1 MKNSYFMGC
10 LLLAAASVPT
20 MQADVTYTC
29 TAGKNF
35 GQGEGIDKMFDGQL
49 NTKYCGNGGDDCWA
63 LVEASEAVYVRAYE
77 TTTANDSKQSGG
89 RCPRHW
95 ALYGTN
101 DPDVAKDASSTGWV
115 TLSDLDNNPYPADLI
130 PKENFYNQRFYCD
143 RSTVGTAYKYF
154 KVHIKKGD
162 SPLQLSEF
170 KILGETKK
178 IVTYEW
184 VQDHSAEGSDKAVDW
199 NLKQKW
205 EGDNL
210 AGKSLVIK
218 ASDDQPHYVIKYSFT
233 THDDNVSPDRAPK
246 TWKLEGSNDLNEWQ
260 TIDEVTDGKIA
271 NERVKTFDFIPS
283 NHEFACKYLRLTLV
297 AMKGTGWNQV
307 NEFHVIAAEAGHVH
321 DWEVTEQKEPTCVE
335 PGSDI
340 RTCKT
345 CGAQIIKHDLPA
357 TGEHK
362 YTESHGHGHN
372 HCSMCGRPD
381 PDYMSANGGFYEP
394 KTADQFIWLGEML
407 QYNEPVNAIRL
418 TRDVDLTGFTGFGN
432 GEYAVPFKG
441 EFDGRGHR
449 LSNLKIETSEKNTGL
464 FGRVEDAYIHDLGIE
479 GAEVKSDRPNVGIVA
494 GNANNSTINRVAV
507 IGGSKANGYDHVGA
521 IVGNTE
527 GSTTVSNC
535 LSDATVHSTNYQ
547 AGGLIGTTNGLTLE
561 KCLFTGK
568 VLNDDRNVGGLV
580 ALLDSENSPT
590 VIRNNV
596 SAATLLKA
604 NASDGGFEPI
614 INTAN
619 RKATYQNN
627 RVAASQ
633 LYQVADNEAV
643 TKVWSQPDDEHGLTT
658 ADRDMKC
665 LSFYSN
671 TMEWDMKD
679 DWKFIE
685 AGQYPVLAWM
695 EGEAGSQTVS
705 VPEYRFATVV
715 TEAEVT
721 IPEGVNVYI
730 VKVNENSAPAA
741 AANRAP
747 IRVEN
752 LELVALNGVI
762 PANTPVLITA
772 KSKGEY
778 TFVHGV
784 EYGNEVGENHLKIAG
799 ENETA
804 NGTHFTIGL
813 KGNIVGFS
821 KVAESETLPAGSVYL
836 SAPNASKDFYPLFDL
851 TDTGVESVAA
861 DSDES
866 EIIYNLAGQRLNGK
880 QKGIIIVN
888 GKKVLNK

>member
-10 LLLAAASVPT
+10 LLLAAAVVPT
-20 MQADVTYTC
+20 MQAEVTYTC
-29 TAGKNF
+29 KAGKNF
-35 GQGEGIDKMFDGQL
+35 GQGEGIDKMFDGRL
-49 NTKYCGNGGDDCWA
+49 DTKYCGNSGDDCWA

-77 TTTANDSKQSGG
+77 TTTANDSKESGG

-115 TLSDLDNNPYPADLI
+115 TLSDLDNNPGNADLI
-130 PKENFYNQRFYCD
+130 PKDRNFYTQRFYCD
-143 RSTVGTAYKYF
+143 RGTVGTAYKYF
-154 KVHIKKGD
+154 KVHLIAGD
-162 SPLQLSEF
+162 TPLQLSEF
-170 KILGETKK
+170 KILGETKE
-178 IVTYEW
+178 IVTYDW
-184 VQDHSAEGSDKAVDW
+184 VKELSADGSDKAVDW
-199 NLKQKW
+199 SLKQKW
-205 EGDNL
+205 EGNNL

-233 THDDNVSPDRAPK
+233 THDDNAWTDRAPK

-283 NHEFACKYLRLTLV
+283 NPEFACKYLRLTLV
-297 AMKGTGWNQV
+297 AMKGTGYQQV
-307 NEFHVIAAEAGHVH
+307 NEFHVIAAEAGHEHV
-321 DWEVTEQKEPTCVE
+321 WEETEKKEPTCVE

-357 TGEHK
+357 TGVHK

-407 QYNEPVNAIRL
+407 QYNEPVNAICL
-418 TRDVDLTGFTGFGN
+418 TQDVDLAGFTGFGN

-449 LSNLKIETSEKNTGL
+449 LRNLKIETSEKNTGL
-464 FGRVEDAYIHDLGIE
+464 FGRVEDANIHDLGIE

-494 GNANNSTINRVAV
+494 GNAKNSTINRVAV

-568 VLNDDRNVGGLV
+568 VLNDVMNVGGLV

-590 VIRNNV
+590 EIRNNI

-604 NASDGGFEPI
+604 NAGALKPI
-614 INTAN
+614 IITAN
-619 RKATYQNN
+619 RKATYKNN

-633 LYQVADNEAV
+633 LYQEGEKEAE
-643 TKVWSQPDDEHGLTT
+643 TKVWTLPDDEHGLTT

-671 TMEWDMKD
+671 TMEWDMEN
-679 DWKFIE
+679 DWKFVE

-705 VPEYRFATVV
+705 VPEYLFATVV

-721 IPEGVNVYI
+721 IPEGVDVYI

-747 IRVEN
+747 IHDAN
-752 LELVALNGVI
+752 LELVALTGVI
-762 PANTPVLITA
+762 PANTPVLIRA
-772 KSKGEY
+772 KEGEY
-778 TFVHGV
+778 KFNHHV
-784 EYGNEVGENHLKIAG
+784 EYGSEVGENHLAVAG
-799 ENETA
+799 DNETA
-804 NGTHFTIGL
+804 DGTHFTIGL
-813 KGNIVGFS
+813 NGKNVGFS
-821 KVAESETLPAGSVYL
+821 RVQAGETLPVGSVYL
-836 SAPNASKDFYPLFDL
+836 RVPNATTKDFYPLFDL

>member
-20 MQADVTYTC
+20 MQAEVTYTC
-29 TAGKNF
+29 TAGKDFN
-35 GQGEGIDKMFDGQL
+35 GGEGIDKMFDGRL
-49 NTKYCGNGGDDCWA
+49 DTKYCGNGGDDCWA

-77 TTTANDSKQSGG
+77 TTTANDNRESNG

-101 DPDVAKDASSTGWV
+101 DPDVAKDASSAGWV

-154 KVHIKKGD
+154 KVHIIAGD

-170 KILGETKK
+170 KILGETTP
-178 IVTYEW
+178 IVTYDW
-184 VQDHSAEGSDKAVDW
+184 VEEYSAAGSDKAVDW
-199 NLKQKW
+199 SLKQKW
-205 EGDNL
+205 EGGDL

-218 ASDDQPHYVIKYSFT
+218 ASDDQPHFVIKYSFT
-233 THDDNVSPDRAPK
+233 THDDNAFADRAPK

-283 NHEFACKYLRLTLV
+283 NPEFACKYLRLTLV
-297 AMKGTGWNQV
+297 AMKGTGWSQV
-307 NEFHVIAAEAGHVH
+307 NEFHVIAAEAGHEHV
-321 DWEVTEQKEPTCVE
+321 WEVTEKKEPTCVE

-381 PDYMSANGGFYEP
+381 PDYMSAKDGAYEP

-418 TRDVDLTGFTGFGN
+418 TQDVDLTGFTGFGN

-441 EFDGRGHR
+441 EFDGRGYR

-464 FGRVEDAYIHDLGIE
+464 FGRVEDANIHDLGIE

-561 KCLFTGK
+561 KCLFTGQ
-568 VLNDDRNVGGLV
+568 VLNDVMNVGGLV

-590 VIRNNV
+590 EIRNNI

-604 NASDGGFEPI
+604 NAGALEPI
-614 INTAN
+614 IITAN
-619 RKATYQNN
+619 RKATYKNN

-633 LYQVADNEAV
+633 LYQEGETEAV
-643 TKVWSQPDDEHGLTT
+643 TKVWTLPDDEHGLTT

-671 TMEWDMKD
+671 TMEWDMEK
-679 DWKFIE
+679 DWKFVE

-695 EGEAGSQTVS
+695 EGEAGSQKVS
-705 VPEYRFATVV
+705 VPEYLFATVV

-721 IPEGVNVYI
+721 IPEGVDVYI

-747 IRVEN
+747 IHDAN

-762 PANTPVLITA
+762 PANTPVLIRA
-772 KSKGEY
+772 REGEY
-778 TFVHGV
+778 TFAHHV
-784 EYGNEVGENHLKIAG
+784 EYGSEVGENHLAVAG

-804 NGTHFTIGL
+804 DGKHFTIGL
-813 KGNIVGFS
+813 NDKIVGFR
-821 KVAESETLPAGSVYL
+821 KVAEGETLPAGSVYL
-836 SAPNASKDFYPLFDL
+836 RVPNATTKDFYPLFDL

>member
-1 MKNSYFMGC
+1 MKNYYFMGC
-10 LLLAAASVPT
+10 LLLAAAAVPT
-20 MQADVTYTC
+20 MQAEVTYTC

-35 GQGEGIDKMFDGQL
+35 GGGEGIDKMFDGRL
-49 NTKYCGNGGDDCWA
+49 DTKYCGNSGDDCWA
-63 LVEASEAVYVRAYE
+63 LVEASESVYVRAYE
-77 TTTANDSKQSGG
+77 TTTANDSKESGG

-95 ALYGTN
+95 AVYGTN
-101 DPDVAKDASSTGWV
+101 DAEVAKDASAAGWV
-115 TLSDLDNNPYPADLI
+115 KLSDLDNAGNADLI
-130 PKENFYNQRFYCD
+130 PKDRNFYTQRFYCD
-143 RSTVGTAYKYF
+143 RGTVGTAYKYF
-154 KVHIKKGD
+154 KVHLIAGD
-162 SPLQLSEF
+162 TPLQLSEF
-170 KILGETKK
+170 KILGETTK
-178 IVTYEW
+178 IVTYDW
-184 VQDHSAEGSDKAVDW
+184 VKELSADGSDKAVDW

-205 EGDNL
+205 EGSL
-210 AGKSLVIK
+210 AGKSLVLK
-218 ASDDQPHYVIKYSFT
+218 ASDNQPHYVIKYSFT
-233 THDDNVSPDRAPK
+233 THDDNAWADRAPK

-283 NHEFACKYLRLTLV
+283 NPEFACKYLRLTLV
-297 AMKGTGWNQV
+297 AMKGTGWSQV

-357 TGEHK
+357 TGVHE

-381 PDYMSANGGFYEP
+381 PNYMTAKDGVYEP
-394 KTADQFIWLGEML
+394 TNADQFIWLGEML
-407 QYNEPVNAIRL
+407 QYNEPVNAICL
-418 TRDVDLTGFTGFGN
+418 TQDVDLTGFTGFGN

-464 FGRVEDAYIHDLGIE
+464 FGRVEDANIHDLGIE

-494 GNANNSTINRVAV
+494 GNAKNSTINRVAV

-535 LSDATVHSTNYQ
+535 LSDATVHSTNFQ

-561 KCLFTGK
+561 KCLFTGQ

-671 TMEWDMKD
+671 TMEWDMEN
-679 DWKFIE
+679 DWKFVE

-705 VPEYRFATVV
+705 VPEYLFATVV

-721 IPEGVNVYI
+721 IPEGVDVYI

-747 IRVEN
+747 IHDEN
-752 LELVALNGVI
+752 LELVALTGVI
-762 PANTPVLITA
+762 PANTPVLIRA
-772 KSKGEY
+772 REGEY
-778 TFVHGV
+778 TFDHHV
-784 EYGNEVGENHLKIAG
+784 EYGSEVGENHLALAG

-804 NGTHFTIGL
+804 DGKHFTIGL
-813 KGNIVGFS
+813 NDKIVGFR
-821 KVAESETLPAGSVYL
+821 KVAEGETLPAGSVYL
-836 SAPNASKDFYPLFDL
+836 SAPNASKEFYPLFDL

>member
-10 LLLAAASVPT
+10 LLLAAAAVPT
-20 MQADVTYTC
+20 MQAEVTYTC

-35 GQGEGIDKMFDGQL
+35 GGGEGIDKMFDGRL
-49 NTKYCGNGGDDCWA
+49 DTKYCGNSGDDCWA
-63 LVEASEAVYVRAYE
+63 LVEASESVYVRAYE
-77 TTTANDSKQSGG
+77 TTTANDSKESGG

-95 ALYGTN
+95 AVYGTN
-101 DPDVAKDASSTGWV
+101 DAEVAKDASAAGWV
-115 TLSDLDNNPYPADLI
+115 KLSDLDNAGNADLI
-130 PKENFYNQRFYCD
+130 PKDRNFYTQRFYCD
-143 RSTVGTAYKYF
+143 RGTVGTAYKYF
-154 KVHIKKGD
+154 KVHLIAGD
-162 SPLQLSEF
+162 TPLQLSEF
-170 KILGETKK
+170 KILGETTK
-178 IVTYEW
+178 IVTYDW
-184 VQDHSAEGSDKAVDW
+184 VNDLSAEGSDKAVDW

-205 EGDNL
+205 EGSL
-210 AGKSLVIK
+210 AGKSLVLK
-218 ASDDQPHYVIKYSFT
+218 ASDNQPHYVIKYSFT
-233 THDDNVSPDRAPK
+233 THDDNAWADRAPK

-283 NHEFACKYLRLTLV
+283 NPEFACKYLRLTLV
-297 AMKGTGWNQV
+297 AMKGTGWSQV

-357 TGEHK
+357 TGVHE

-381 PDYMSANGGFYEP
+381 PNYMTAKDGVYEP
-394 KTADQFIWLGEML
+394 TNADQFIWLGEML
-407 QYNEPVNAIRL
+407 QYNEPVNAICL
-418 TRDVDLTGFTGFGN
+418 TQDVDLTGFTGFGN

-464 FGRVEDAYIHDLGIE
+464 FGRVEDANIHDLGIE

-494 GNANNSTINRVAV
+494 GNAKNSTINRVAV

-535 LSDATVHSTNYQ
+535 LSDATVHSTNFQ

-561 KCLFTGK
+561 KCLFTGQ
-568 VLNDDRNVGGLV
+568 VLNNDRNVGGLV

-590 VIRNNV
+590 EIRNNI

-604 NASDGGFEPI
+604 NAGGLEPI

-633 LYQVADNEAV
+633 LYQEGDKEAE
-643 TKVWSQPDDEHGLTT
+643 TKVWTLPDDEHGLTT

-671 TMEWDMKD
+671 TMEWDMEN
-679 DWKFIE
+679 DWKFVE

-705 VPEYRFATVV
+705 VPEYLFATVV

-721 IPEGVNVYI
+721 IPEGVDVYI

-747 IRVEN
+747 IHDEN
-752 LELVALNGVI
+752 LELVALTGVI
-762 PANTPVLITA
+762 PANTPVLIRA
-772 KSKGEY
+772 REGEY
-778 TFVHGV
+778 TFDHHV
-784 EYGNEVGENHLKIAG
+784 EYGSEVGENHLAVAG

-804 NGTHFTIGL
+804 DGKHFTIGL
-813 KGNIVGFS
+813 NDKIVGFR
-821 KVAESETLPAGSVYL
+821 KVAEGETLPSGSVYL
-836 SAPNASKDFYPLFDL
+836 SAPNASKEFYPLFDL

>member
-10 LLLAAASVPT
+10 LLLAAAAVPT
-20 MQADVTYTC
+20 MQAEVTYTC
-29 TAGKNF
+29 TAGKDFN
-35 GQGEGIDKMFDGQL
+35 GGEGIDKMFDGRL
-49 NTKYCGNGGDDCWA
+49 DTKYCGNGGDDCWA

-77 TTTANDSKQSGG
+77 TTTANDSKKFGG

-101 DPDVAKDASSTGWV
+101 DPEVAKDASSTGWV

-130 PKENFYNQRFYCD
+130 PQENFYNQRFYCD

-154 KVHIKKGD
+154 KVHIKAGD

-178 IVTYEW
+178 IVTYDW
-184 VQDHSAEGSDKAVDW
+184 VKEHSADGSDKAVDW
-199 NLKQKW
+199 SLKQKW
-205 EGDNL
+205 EGNNL
-210 AGKSLVIK
+210 AGKSLVLK

-283 NHEFACKYLRLTLV
+283 NPELACKYLRLTLV
-297 AMKGTGWNQV
+297 AMKGTDWNQV
-307 NEFHVIAAEAGHVH
+307 NEFHVIAAEAGHEHV
-321 DWEVTEQKEPTCVE
+321 WEVTEKKEPTCVE

-381 PDYMSANGGFYEP
+381 PNYMTAKDDVYEP
-394 KTADQFIWLGEML
+394 TNADQFIWLGEML

-418 TRDVDLTGFTGFGN
+418 TQDVDLTGFTGFGN

-441 EFDGRGHR
+441 EFDGRGYR

-464 FGRVEDAYIHDLGIE
+464 FGRVEDANIHDLGIE

-568 VLNDDRNVGGLV
+568 VLNDVMNVGGLV

-590 VIRNNV
+590 EIRNNI

-604 NASDGGFEPI
+604 NAGALKPI
-614 INTAN
+614 IITAN
-619 RKATYQNN
+619 RKATYKNN

-633 LYQVADNEAV
+633 LYQEGEKEAE
-643 TKVWSQPDDEHGLTT
+643 TKVWTLPDDEHGLTT

-671 TMEWDMKD
+671 TMEWDMKN
-679 DWKFIE
+679 DWKFVE

-705 VPEYRFATVV
+705 VPEYLFATVV

-721 IPEGVNVYI
+721 IPEGVDVYI

-747 IRVEN
+747 IHDAN
-752 LELVALNGVI
+752 LELVALTGVI
-762 PANTPVLITA
+762 PANTPVLIRA
-772 KSKGEY
+772 REGVY
-778 TFVHGV
+778 TFNHHV
-784 EYGNEVGENHLKIAG
+784 EYGSEVGENHLAIAG
-799 ENETA
+799 DNETA
-804 NGTHFTIGL
+804 DGTHFTIGL
-813 KGNIVGFS
+813 NGKNVGFS
-821 KVAESETLPAGSVYL
+821 RVQAGETLPVGSVYL
-836 SAPNASKDFYPLFDL
+836 RVPNATTKDFYPLFDL

>member
-10 LLLAAASVPT
+10 LLLAAAAVPT
-20 MQADVTYTC
+20 MQAEVTYTC
-29 TAGKNF
+29 TAGKDFN
-35 GQGEGIDKMFDGQL
+35 GGEGIDKMFDGRL
-49 NTKYCGNGGDDCWA
+49 DTKYCGNGGDDCWA

-77 TTTANDSKQSGG
+77 TTTANDNRESNG

-101 DPDVAKDASSTGWV
+101 DPDVAKDASSAGWV

-130 PKENFYNQRFYCD
+130 PKDRNYYTQRFYCD

-154 KVHIKKGD
+154 KVHIKAGD

-178 IVTYEW
+178 IVTYDW
-184 VQDHSAEGSDKAVDW
+184 VKEHSADGSDKAVDW
-199 NLKQKW
+199 SLKQKW
-205 EGDNL
+205 EGNNL
-210 AGKSLVIK
+210 AGKSLVLK

-283 NHEFACKYLRLTLV
+283 NPEFACKYLRLTLV
-297 AMKGTGWNQV
+297 AMKGANWNQV
-307 NEFHVIAAEAGHVH
+307 NEFHVIAAEAGHEHV
-321 DWEVTEQKEPTCVE
+321 WEVTEKKEPTCVE

-362 YTESHGHGHN
+362 YTENHGHGHN

-381 PDYMSANGGFYEP
+381 PNYMTAKDDVYEP
-394 KTADQFIWLGEML
+394 TNADQFIWLGEML
-407 QYNEPVNAIRL
+407 QYNEPVNAICL
-418 TRDVDLTGFTGFGN
+418 TQDVDLAGFTGFGN

-449 LSNLKIETSEKNTGL
+449 LRNLKIETSEKNTGL
-464 FGRVEDAYIHDLGIE
+464 FGRVEDANIHDLGIE
-479 GAEVKSDRPNVGIVA
+479 GADVKSDRPNVGIVA

-527 GSTTVSNC
+527 GSTTVRNC

-561 KCLFTGK
+561 KCLFTGQ
-568 VLNDDRNVGGLV
+568 VLNDVMNVGGLV

-590 VIRNNV
+590 EIRNNI

-604 NASDGGFEPI
+604 NAGALKPI
-614 INTAN
+614 IITAN
-619 RKATYQNN
+619 RKATYKNN

-633 LYQVADNEAV
+633 LYQEGEKEAV
-643 TKVWSQPDDEHGLTT
+643 TKRWTLPDDEHGLTT
-658 ADRDMKC
+658 PDRDMKC

-671 TMEWDMKD
+671 TMEWDMEK
-679 DWKFIE
+679 DWKFVE

-705 VPEYRFATVV
+705 VPEYLFATVV
-715 TEAEVT
+715 TEADVT
-721 IPEGVNVYI
+721 IPEGVDVYI

-747 IRVEN
+747 IHDAN
-752 LELVALNGVI
+752 LELVALTGVI
-762 PANTPVLITA
+762 PANTPVLIRA
-772 KSKGEY
+772 REGVY
-778 TFVHGV
+778 TFNHHV
-784 EYGNEVGENHLKIAG
+784 EYGSEVGENHLAIAG

-804 NGTHFTIGL
+804 DGKHFTIGL
-813 KGNIVGFS
+813 KDKIVGFR
-821 KVAESETLPAGSVYL
+821 KVAEGETLPAGSVYL
-836 SAPNASKDFYPLFDL
+836 SAPNASKEFYPLFDL